1 MDTWVLAVDVRT
13 ASATAAVRSA
23 DRTWAVVFPQRA
35 LSFVVPAGPVPGDL
49 AMAEQTY
56 AAILESVAHTVAPG
70 REPVG
75 PSRLSL
81 THPAWWGPDDLTV
94 LARAAK
100 AAALPTPRF
109 IPTPVAAAWHI
120 APTTR
125 VGGLVAVLNGDGD
138 TLETAVLRRSAR
150 GFALVGAS
158 GLTVDPDDP
167 QALNNAI
174 DELLITISRAGL
186 PPDRLDAIHIV
197 GDAATLPGF
206 AAMVTGAL
214 GITAHVAPEPE
225 TATALGALTA
235 DDR

>member
-1 MDTWVLAVDVRT
+1 MESWILAVDVRA

-23 DRTWAVVFPQRA
+23 ERTWAVVFPQRA

-56 AAILESVAHTVAPG
+56 TAILNSVAHTVAPG

-75 PSRLSL
+75 PSRLRL

-94 LARAAK
+94 LARASE
-100 AAALPTPRF
+100 AAALPPPQF
-109 IPTPVAAAWHI
+109 IPTPVAAAWHLT
-120 APTTR
+120 PDTR
-125 VGGLVAVLNGDGD
+125 PGGLVAVLNGDGD

-150 GFALVGAS
+150 GFTLVGAS

-167 QALNNAI
+167 QALTNGI

-186 PPDRLDAIHIV
+186 PPDRIEAVHIV
-197 GDAATLPGF
+197 GDAARLPRFDALVAETLGVPTF
-206 AAMVTGAL
+206 VAA
-214 GITAHVAPEPE
+214 EPE
-225 TATALGALTA
+225 MATALGALTA
-235 DDR
+235 DER